1 MPTKGLATQ
10 NPEIKLPFG
19 IGTDTNFLINL
30 CHLCRHRVKNAP
42 YFNRCAQ
49 PARALDAIFFLIHHS
64 GMQRCAA
71 QESQARYRRQI
82 SAPRPTRPLEP
93 ADNLTHQSLTDEKR

>member
-30 CHLCRHRVKNAP
+30 CHLCRHRVKKTPPISAGTH
-42 YFNRCAQ
+42 NR
-49 PARALDAIFFLIHHS
+49 RALWTQYFF
-64 GMQRCAA
+64 
-71 QESQARYRRQI
+71 
-82 SAPRPTRPLEP
+82 
-93 ADNLTHQSLTDEKR
+93 